1 MQAVQQWHEDRAY
14 QELVDAA
21 LANGEEPPERPPFVP
36 CDCYFDRIN
45 YLHVHTA
52 NWVVTFPDAPD
63 PGMEALRQTLEVTL
77 GLPIDYYALVDFAG
91 FVDLVDA
98 VGGIDVNSRE
108 DMHLSVSPAKEGEE
122 WIAIDITPGRHHLDG
137 RTALAYVRNRTGSSD
152 GQRMLRQR
160 CLLRDLAS
168 EMDAATVLTR
178 FSSIARAITGSTTT
192 TVPLDLLPDLIRVAA
207 GLDAGDILTGAIG
220 YPGQTRGTNYM
231 GLPIID
237 AGAARAKVAGI
248 LAALA
253 AGDVGSGGEPAA
265 DECG

>member
-1 MQAVQQWHEDRAY
+1 
-14 QELVDAA
+14 
-21 LANGEEPPERPPFVP
+21 
-36 CDCYFDRIN
+36 
-45 YLHVHTA
+45 
-52 NWVVTFPDAPD
+52 
-63 PGMEALRQTLEVTL
+63 
-77 GLPIDYYALVDFAG
+77 
-91 FVDLVDA
+91 
-98 VGGIDVNSRE
+98 
-108 DMHLSVSPAKEGEE
+108 
-122 WIAIDITPGRHHLDG
+122 
-137 RTALAYVRNRTGSSD
+137 
-152 GQRMLRQR
+152 
-160 CLLRDLAS
+160 
-168 EMDAATVLTR
+168 MDAATVLTR

-253 AGDVGSGGEPAA
+253 AGDAGNGGEPAA